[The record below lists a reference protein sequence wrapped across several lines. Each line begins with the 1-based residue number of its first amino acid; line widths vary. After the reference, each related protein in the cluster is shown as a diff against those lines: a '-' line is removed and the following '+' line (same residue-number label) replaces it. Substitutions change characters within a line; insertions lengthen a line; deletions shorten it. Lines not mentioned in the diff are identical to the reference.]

1 MTYFVERGPLAKI
14 WLLSNW
20 WPVTRAEKCSNVNTF
35 HGKNPVISAGLQAS
49 LLGRCPSKYR
59 PCLSL
64 QPLGPNGTLQPRSEQ
79 WSSLRSM
86 ASLCP
91 SPLVGGCGPKRRFPH
106 LWKPTVSGRR
116 LQCEGLFCSGEKDT
130 LFITFENQ
138 FLKISLISNI
148 MCVWE
153 RKNRPGVTSLLW
165 FKKSFS

>member
-1 MTYFVERGPLAKI
+1 
-14 WLLSNW
+14 
-20 WPVTRAEKCSNVNTF
+20 
-35 HGKNPVISAGLQAS
+35 
-49 LLGRCPSKYR
+49 
-59 PCLSL
+59 
-64 QPLGPNGTLQPRSEQ
+64 
-79 WSSLRSM
+79 M

-91 SPLVGGCGPKRRFPH
+91 SPLVGGCGPRRRFPH

-165 FKKSFS
+165 FKKSFSQSVDCFGAGIWGEGGKGQSKGEKGHRKMNCPPGKRNGEAKGMKSPKLLPVWNLLDTETAAMSSFLY